1 MGNVYVGTSG
11 WAYAT
16 WKPRFYPAKL
26 GATKF
31 LSHYAERLNSVEV
44 NYTFGKMVS
53 AETMQ
58 KWVDTTPDGFLF
70 AVKAH
75 MQITHRKRLRGTEAV
90 CEQFFG
96 SIEAL
101 RKAKKL
107 GPVLFQ
113 LPPNFKFDAGRLR
126 GFLATLPP
134 EVRVAFEFRHE
145 SWFVEDTYSALRDAS
160 VALCLAESEKIVTP
174 NVQTAAFHY
183 VRLRKPRYSAT
194 KVAQRVRGL
203 ASTGDVFAYFKHED
217 SPKCPLNAKAVLAE
231 MMSGGKSNA

>member
-1 MGNVYVGTSG
+1 MRNVYVGTSG

-44 NYTFGKMVS
+44 NYTFGKFVRP
-53 AETMQ
+53 EPMQ
-58 KWVDTTPDGFLF
+58 RWIDATPDGFLF

-75 MQITHRKRLRGTEAV
+75 MQITHRKRLCGAESL
-90 CEQFFG
+90 CEQFFA
-96 SIEAL
+96 SIEPL
-101 RKAKKL
+101 RKAKRL

-126 GFLATLPP
+126 GFLAALPR
-134 EVRVAFEFRHE
+134 ELWIAFEFRHE
-145 SWFVEDTYSALRDAS
+145 SWFVEETYSALRNAS
-160 VALCLAESEKIVTP
+160 AALCLAESEKIATP

-194 KVAQRVRGL
+194 HVTERVRGL
-203 ASTGDVFAYFKHED
+203 ADTGDVFAYFKHED
-217 SPKCPLNAKAVLAE
+217 SPKCVLNARAVLANLNRE
-231 MMSGGKSNA
+231 VKSGA

>member
-44 NYTFGKMVS
+44 NYTFGKMVG
-53 AETMQ
+53 AATMQ
-58 KWVDTTPDGFLF
+58 KWVDTTPNGFLF

-75 MQITHRKRLRGTEAV
+75 MQITHRKRLRGTEAL
-90 CEQFFG
+90 CEQFFA

-101 RKAKKL
+101 GRAQKL

-113 LPPNFKFDAGRLR
+113 LPPNFKFDAARLR
-126 GFLATLPP
+126 GFLATLPR
-134 EVRVAFEFRHE
+134 ELRVAFEFRHE

-160 VALCLAESEKIVTP
+160 AALCLAESEKIVTP

-194 KVAQRVRGL
+194 NVAQRLGGL

-217 SPKCPLNAKAVLAE
+217 SPKCALNANRVLAE
-231 MMSGGKSNA
+231 TTRRGKSVA